1 MTSMRYFLK
10 PRYLA
15 HVPRRLESQLQR
27 QDPIST
33 RLKLKEKLN
42 ILFFSNKHNSLS
54 QRMALELRQRQ
65 HNITVHEINEPAE
78 MTKLAFDAQPDLI
91 LCPFLTKR
99 IPEEV
104 FSNPNIPCWIV
115 HPGIEGDRGMSSI
128 DWALYDM
135 EDEWGVSVLQAAS
148 EMDAGDIWSTKTF
161 PVRRP
166 NVNTLTKSSL
176 YVNEVT
182 QTAVKATLE
191 AITNLLSG
199 QTPRPLNYNN
209 PQVRGTCR
217 PNMTKADRTV
227 NWELPADEVACQIRM
242 SDSAPGAVG
251 RFRAKGGD
259 GNWNWTKDF
268 RLFGAHLEK
277 GRLRFLTGKPG
288 EILGQRHG
296 SVLIK
301 CGRGALWVSHLKKN
315 KLKLPATM
323 WLKTGAPTVADSFP
337 SIPYGSCPNTAQD
350 IWTSM
355 TPDGVCFVHFE
366 FYNGAMST
374 SQCQRLVSVL
384 QKVEENDFCK
394 VMVLM
399 GGRDVFSNG
408 IHLNVIEA
416 ADDPVQESWRNINAI
431 NDVVRCIFSS
441 RKITISALRGN
452 AGAGGAM
459 LALASDFAFA
469 RDGVVLNPHYKLM
482 KLYGSE
488 YHTYFLPK
496 RVGQKKAS
504 ELLSSAEPILASE
517 AAQIGFLDGCVG
529 DSVEEFDMW
538 IKEEAMYL
546 ARPSLQQHFSQ
557 VKNQKANPEVLK
569 EIEECRSG
577 ELAFMARNFQDPE
590 YHMARK
596 YFVYH

>member
-1 MTSMRYFLK
+1 MLKNFLK
-10 PRYLA
+10 PRFQPVLS
-15 HVPRRLESQLQR
+15 RRFESHLLNR
-27 QDPIST
+27 PTVSCS
-33 RLKLKEKLN
+33 LKPKKSLN
-42 ILFFSNKHNSLS
+42 ILFFANKHNSLS
-54 QRMALELRQRQ
+54 QRMALELRKRQ
-65 HNITVHEINEPAE
+65 HNITVHEINEPVE

-128 DWALYDM
+128 DWALYDR
-135 EDEWGVSVLQAAS
+135 EEEWGVSVLQAAS

-166 NVNTLTKSSL
+166 EVNTLTKSSM

-182 QTAVKATLE
+182 QTAVKAVLE
-191 AITNLLSG
+191 AIDNLLVG
-199 QTPRPLNYNN
+199 KAPRPLDYSD
-209 PQVRGTCR
+209 PQVRGICR

-227 NWELPADEVACQIRM
+227 NWELPADEIACQIRM

-251 RFRAKGGD
+251 RFRTKEAD
-259 GNWNWTKDF
+259 SDWDWTKDF
-268 RLFGAHLEK
+268 RLFGARLEK
-277 GRLRFLTGKPG
+277 GRLRFLPGKPG
-288 EILGQRHG
+288 EILGQSHG
-296 SVLIK
+296 SVLVK
-301 CGRGALWVSHLKKN
+301 CGRGALWVSHLKKS
-315 KLKLPATM
+315 KLKLPAMM
-323 WLKTGAPTVADSFP
+323 WLKSQAPTVVDP
-337 SIPYGSCPNTAQD
+337 SLSILYGSYPYTAQD

-355 TPDGVCFVHFE
+355 TSDGVCFVHFE

-384 QKVEENDFCK
+384 RAVENNDFCK

-496 RVGQKKAS
+496 RVGQEKAD
-504 ELLSSAEPILASE
+504 ELLSSAKPILASD
-517 AAQIGFLDGCVG
+517 AAEIGFLDGSVG
-529 DSVEEFDMW
+529 DSADEFESW
-538 IKEEAMYL
+538 IKEQASYL
-546 ARPSLQQHFSQ
+546 SRTPLQSYIVREKNKKAQHR
-557 VKNQKANPEVLK
+557 VMKN
-569 EIEECRSG
+569 IEECRSN
-577 ELAFMARNFQDPE
+577 ELSIMARNFQDPE
-590 YHMARK
+590 YHQARK
-596 YFVYH
+596 NFVYH

>member
-15 HVPRRLESQLQR
+15 RVPRRLESQLQR

-209 PQVRGTCR
+209 P
-217 PNMTKADRTV
+217 
-227 NWELPADEVACQIRM
+227 
-242 SDSAPGAVG
+242 
-251 RFRAKGGD
+251 
-259 GNWNWTKDF
+259 
-268 RLFGAHLEK
+268 
-277 GRLRFLTGKPG
+277 
-288 EILGQRHG
+288 
-296 SVLIK
+296 
-301 CGRGALWVSHLKKN
+301 
-315 KLKLPATM
+315 
-323 WLKTGAPTVADSFP
+323 
-337 SIPYGSCPNTAQD
+337 
-350 IWTSM
+350 
-355 TPDGVCFVHFE
+355 
-366 FYNGAMST
+366 
-374 SQCQRLVSVL
+374 
-384 QKVEENDFCK
+384 
-394 VMVLM
+394 
-399 GGRDVFSNG
+399 
-408 IHLNVIEA
+408 
-416 ADDPVQESWRNINAI
+416 
-431 NDVVRCIFSS
+431 
-441 RKITISALRGN
+441 
-452 AGAGGAM
+452 
-459 LALASDFAFA
+459 
-469 RDGVVLNPHYKLM
+469 
-482 KLYGSE
+482 
-488 YHTYFLPK
+488 
-496 RVGQKKAS
+496 
-504 ELLSSAEPILASE
+504 
-517 AAQIGFLDGCVG
+517 
-529 DSVEEFDMW
+529 
-538 IKEEAMYL
+538 
-546 ARPSLQQHFSQ
+546 
-557 VKNQKANPEVLK
+557 
-569 EIEECRSG
+569 
-577 ELAFMARNFQDPE
+577 
-590 YHMARK
+590 
-596 YFVYH
+596 